1 MKKAF
6 EKVSLGSAVL
16 PNRFV
21 MGSMHLGMEG
31 SADSAEIMAAF
42 YAERFDGGV
51 GLIVTGGIGVNEEGR
66 GSRGFF
72 NMQKEEDALEMKK
85 MNGLLAGKGIM
96 CAQLFHA
103 GRYAFFRECVA
114 PSAIRAPINRFV
126 PKELSTDECWKTVED
141 FGKSA
146 KIASEIGFGA
156 VEIMGSEGYLINQF
170 CSPVTN
176 ARNDFFGG
184 NNEKRMNFAIEV
196 LRSVRRHLPENF
208 PVIFRMSGIDMIP
221 GSSDFSFTAE
231 LAKRLNAEGASALN
245 IGIGWHESRVPTISQ
260 LVPRA
265 AFAGMAEKIKRE
277 VPDAL
282 IIASN
287 RIAGKDDM
295 EKIFSN
301 DQADLISMA
310 RPFLADAEILNKIR
324 DNEPDRVN
332 TCIACNQACLD
343 HAFLDLTATCV
354 VNPRAVRE
362 LEYKTDKNIPKK
374 VAVIGSGPA
383 GLEAAR
389 AAAEL
394 GHSVTLIEKGER
406 LGGQFLLASEIPGK
420 SEFLET
426 LRYFRTELKR
436 LGVNVILQRNADIHL
451 LKELNPDAIILAAGV
466 VPRTFSLPGMDKIP
480 TGTYTDYL
488 TGKFKPG
495 KKTAVIGGGGI
506 GVDVAHKLVSEK
518 NRDIDSYYKRYNI
531 SSYNQPVIQKKD
543 SGRKTAVF
551 RRNGKH
557 GAGLGPTTFWAL
569 KQELEFDGVEFYQG
583 LQYKEFKDGALIYE
597 TKDGKTHSFE
607 CDSAII
613 CTGQESENSL
623 AESLQKEFADRQIFI
638 IGGARDS
645 KGIDAKRAF
654 QEGLEAAYAVGRKK

>member
-72 NMQKEEDALEMKK
+72 NMQKEEDALELKK

-176 ARNDFFGG
+176 TRNDFFGG

-282 IIASN
+282 IIVSN

-310 RPFLADAEILNKIR
+310 RPFLADAAILNKIR
-324 DNEPDRVN
+324 DNEADRVN

-343 HAFLDLTATCV
+343 HAFLDLTASCV

-451 LKELNPDAIILAAGV
+451 LKELNPDAVILAAGV

-597 TKDGKTHSFE
+597 TKDGSIHSFE

-623 AESLQKEFADRQIFI
+623 AESLQMEFADRQIFI

>member
-6 EKVSLGSAVL
+6 DKVSLGSAVL
-16 PNRFV
+16 PNRFI

-31 SADSAEIMAAF
+31 SADSAERMAAF
-42 YAERFDGGV
+42 YSERFDGGV

-66 GSRGFF
+66 GSKGFF
-72 NMQKEEDALEMKK
+72 NMQKEEDALELKT
-85 MNGLLAGKGIM
+85 MNGLLSGKGIM

-126 PKELSTDECWKTVED
+126 PRELSTDECWRTIED

-146 KIASEIGFGA
+146 KIAAEIGFGA
-156 VEIMGSEGYLINQF
+156 VEIMGSEGYLINEF

-231 LAKRLNAEGASALN
+231 LAKRLNEDGASALN

-265 AFAGMAEKIKRE
+265 AFAGIAEKIKRA

-287 RIAGKDDM
+287 RIAGREDM
-295 EKIFSN
+295 ERIFSN

-310 RPFLADAEILNKIR
+310 RPFLADAAILNKIR
-324 DNEPDRVN
+324 DGEAERVN

-343 HAFLDLTATCV
+343 HAFLDLTASCL
-354 VNPRAVRE
+354 VNPRAVME
-362 LEYKTDKNIPKK
+362 LEYKIIKK
-374 VAVIGSGPA
+374 ESKKTAVIGSGPA

-394 GHSVTLIEKGER
+394 GHSVTLIEKGEK
-406 LGGQFLLASEIPGK
+406 LGGQFLLAAEIPGK

-436 LGVNVILQRNADIHL
+436 LGVNILLNREADIPF
-451 LKELNPDAIILAAGV
+451 LKELNPDVIILASGV
-466 VPRTFSLPGMDKIP
+466 VPRKFSLPGMDKIP
-480 TGTYTDYL
+480 TGTYTDFL

-506 GVDVAHKLVSEK
+506 GVDVAHRLVSEMR
-518 NRDIDSYYKRYNI
+518 RDIDSYYKRYNI
-531 SSYNQPVIQKKD
+531 TSYNQPVIQKKD
-543 SGRKTAVF
+543 SGRRTAVF

-569 KQELEFDGVEFYQG
+569 KQELEYDGVEFYQG
-583 LQYKEFKDGALIYE
+583 LQYREFKDGCLVYE
-597 TKDGKTHSFE
+597 TKDGKIHSFE

-623 AESLQKEFADRQIFI
+623 ADSLHKEFPDKKIFI
-638 IGGARDS
+638 AGGARDA
-645 KGIDAKRAF
+645 KAVDAKRAF
-654 QEGLEAAYAVGRKK
+654 QEGLEAAFRISGEK